1 MKIKYLR
8 AIAAVERIHRIFF
21 EVIGSEL
28 ASADITDINSVQA
41 LLIYHIG
48 NKSLTVGELTARGYY
63 LGTNVSYNLR
73 KITKLG
79 YADQTESKHD
89 KRSSIITLSSKGMQV
104 HKTVDKAISK
114 HANLAKREE
123 LLAIDDICNS
133 LSQLE
138 MFFGKL
144 MLNNPHLHVEE

>member
-8 AIAAVERIHRIFF
+8 AIAAIERIHRIFF

-73 KITKLG
+73 KITKLR
-79 YADQTESKHD
+79 YADQAESKHD

-114 HANLAKREE
+114 HANLAKKEE

-144 MLNNPHLHVEE
+144 MLNNPHLRIEE